1 MTNSLF
7 AMFMFLPVP
16 ATFVT
21 TPAESVT
28 AYKTWDTVLK
38 CDIFGY
44 PTPKIE
50 WERSHKKLPVN
61 RHVIS
66 GNKLTIKSTTEAD
79 VGSYMCRGIQQFSK
93 TKTISVRID
102 VKDVGKLRIC

>member
-1 MTNSLF
+1 
-7 AMFMFLPVP
+7 MFMSLPVP
-16 ATFVT
+16 AKFVT

-28 AYKTWDTVLK
+28 AYKTWETVLK

-44 PTPKIE
+44 PTPEIE

-66 GNKLTIKSTTEAD
+66 GNKLTIKNTTGAD
-79 VGSYMCRGIQQFSK
+79 KGSYMCRGIQQFMDHDYDFRTETMS
-93 TKTISVRID
+93 IRIA
-102 VKDVGKLRIC
+102 VKDAGKLRI